1 MSFFALVLALL
12 IEQARPLSA
21 SNAVHEALTAWV
33 RWVARQADNG
43 QLWHARLAWG
53 ASVVAPALL
62 AGVVFVLLG
71 WFSAVLAFAWLVL
84 VLYLTL
90 GFRQFSHHFTQVR
103 DALHNGQEA
112 TARESFVRWFP
123 GEVPS
128 GSSAVWIKPFLAYSV
143 VSAHRHVFGVI
154 TAFLLLWWLG
164 LGPAGAVL
172 YRLAEYTSRQWVPGR
187 ERAGDPGPSEALQ
200 RVTQGGWRWVDWL
213 PARATASAFAVVG
226 NFEEAV
232 ASWRGE
238 AAAHGP
244 DGDGVVLAAAAGA
257 LNVRLVDE
265 RELPPDGPSASRP
278 EPAPAHLSSTVG
290 LVWRSVVLAMLLLA
304 LLGLARLP
312 L

>member
-21 SNAVHEALTAWV
+21 SNAVHNTLTLWV
-33 RWVARQADNG
+33 RWVSRQSDNG
-43 QLWHARLAWG
+43 QRGHAWLAWVL
-53 ASVVAPALL
+53 SVLAPALL

-71 WFSAVLAFAWLVL
+71 WFSAVLAFVWLVL

-103 DALHNGQEA
+103 DALHNGQEVA
-112 TARESFVRWFP
+112 ARDAFVRWFP
-123 GEVPS
+123 GEVPV
-128 GSSAVWIKPFLAYSV
+128 GPLGVWLKPFLAYSV

-172 YRLAEYTSRQWVPGR
+172 YRLAEYASRQWVPGQ
-187 ERAGDPGPSEALQ
+187 ERAGDPGPSAALQ
-200 RVTQGGWRWVDWL
+200 GVSLAGWRVIDWL

-238 AAAHGP
+238 AAVHGR

-257 LNVRLVDE
+257 LNVRLIDE
-265 RELPPDGPSASRP
+265 RELALDGPSASRP
-278 EPAPAHLSSTVG
+278 EPAPAHLGSTVG

>member
-21 SNAVHEALTAWV
+21 SNAVHESLIAWV
-33 RWVARQADNG
+33 RWVARHADNG
-43 QLWHARLAWG
+43 LLWHARLVWG
-53 ASVVAPALL
+53 LSVLAPAAL
-62 AGVVFVLLG
+62 AGLLFVLLG
-71 WFSAVLAFAWLVL
+71 WFSGLLAFAWLVL
-84 VLYLTL
+84 ILYLTL

-103 DALHNGQEA
+103 DALHNGQDES
-112 TARESFVRWFP
+112 ARQAFACWYPS
-123 GEVPS
+123 EVPS
-128 GSSAVWIKPFLAYSV
+128 GPPSMWLKPFLAYSV

-154 TAFLLLWWLG
+154 AAFLLLWWLG

-172 YRLAEYTSRQWVPGR
+172 YRLAEYVSRQWVPGR

-200 RVTQGGWRWVDWL
+200 QVTQTGWRWVDWL
-213 PARATASAFAVVG
+213 PARATASAFAGVG

-238 AAAHGP
+238 SSAHGR

-265 RELPPDGPSASRP
+265 RDLPPDGPSASRP
-278 EPAPAHLSSTVG
+278 EPAPAHLGSTVG

>member
-21 SNAVHEALTAWV
+21 SNAVHDALTAWV
-33 RWVARQADNG
+33 RLMARYTDNG
-43 QLWHARLAWG
+43 QAWHARLAWCLAVLG
-53 ASVVAPALL
+53 PALV

-71 WFSAVLAFAWLVL
+71 WFSALLAFVWLVL

-103 DALHNGQEA
+103 DALHNGQDE
-112 TARESFVRWFP
+112 TAREAFARWYP
-123 GEVPS
+123 GDLPS
-128 GSSAVWIKPFLAYSV
+128 GPSVVWLKPFLAYSV

-154 TAFLLLWWLG
+154 SAFLLLWWLG

-172 YRLAEYTSRQWVPGR
+172 YRLAEYASRQWVPGR

-200 RVTQGGWRWVDWL
+200 RVSQEGWRLIDWL

-238 AAAHGP
+238 ASAHGR

-257 LNVRLVDE
+257 LNVRLADE
-265 RELPPDGPSASRP
+265 RDLPPDGPSASRS
-278 EPAPAHLSSTVG
+278 EPAPAHLGSTVG

>member
-21 SNAVHEALTAWV
+21 SNAVHNALTLWV
-33 RWVARQADNG
+33 RWVSRQSDNG
-43 QLWHARLAWG
+43 QRGHAWLAWG
-53 ASVVAPALL
+53 LSVLAPALV
-62 AGVVFVLLG
+62 AGVVFVVLG
-71 WFSAVLAFAWLVL
+71 WFSAVLAFVWLVL

-103 DALHNGQEA
+103 DALHNGQEDV
-112 TARESFVRWFP
+112 ARQAFERWFP
-123 GEVPS
+123 GVVPP
-128 GSSAVWIKPFLAYSV
+128 GQSAVWIKPFLAYSV

-172 YRLAEYTSRQWVPGR
+172 YRLAEYASRQWVPGR

-200 RVTQGGWRWVDWL
+200 GVSAAGWRVIDWL

-232 ASWRGE
+232 ASWRSE
-238 AAAHGP
+238 SVAHGR

-265 RELPPDGPSASRP
+265 RDLPLDGPSVGRP
-278 EPAPAHLSSTVG
+278 EPTSGHLGSTVG